1 MIYLSMMIKAAAVY
15 ASRRARALNRPEEL
29 LPHST
34 PAHRRRCLRSL
45 EDDGAA
51 RAGSVGAPTSSR
63 SSMAGARARQPEARH
78 HHLIDRFDRS
88 PALLDLRL
96 GGRHCA
102 EQLGP
107 TKRGAF
113 GSSGSGRGDNAS
125 SGLLRAQ
132 DNRLAS

>member
-15 ASRRARALNRPEEL
+15 ASRHPTPLQPTDDDAFDPSRTTEL
-29 LPHST
+29 HGQVAWT
-34 PAHRRRCLRSL
+34 
-45 EDDGAA
+45 G
-51 RAGSVGAPTSSR
+51 PTSSR

-78 HHLIDRFDRS
+78 HHLIDRS

-125 SGLLRAQ
+125 SDPAACPGQ
-132 DNRLAS
+132 QTS

>member
-1 MIYLSMMIKAAAVY
+1 MHQDA
-15 ASRRARALNRPEEL
+15 RARLTARRNCYPTPLQPTDDDAFDPSRTTEL
-29 LPHST
+29 HGQVAWT
-34 PAHRRRCLRSL
+34 
-45 EDDGAA
+45 G
-51 RAGSVGAPTSSR
+51 PTSSR